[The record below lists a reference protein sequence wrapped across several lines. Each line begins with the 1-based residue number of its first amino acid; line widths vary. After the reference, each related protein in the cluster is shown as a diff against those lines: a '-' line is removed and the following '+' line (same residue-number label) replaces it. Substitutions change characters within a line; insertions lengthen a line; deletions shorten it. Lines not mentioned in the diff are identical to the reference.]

1 MRARKRKRRSH
12 ALVCSPARR
21 SARTRPAAGTT
32 PSRTPAAASAV
43 SCPGTWKPPA
53 ALGEVRHQ
61 ELAPPYLRVRDRAPI
76 VPRLLGLVLLASVSG
91 RFPGKRARRLAL
103 VNRGLA

>member
-1 MRARKRKRRSH
+1 MPARQRKRRFH

-43 SCPGTWKPPA
+43 SWPGTWKPPA

-61 ELAPPYLRVRDRAPI
+61 ELAPPYLRVRARAPI
-76 VPRLLGLVLLASVSG
+76 VPRLLRLVLLASVSA
-91 RFPGKRARRLAL
+91 RFPGKRAHQLAR
-103 VNRGLA
+103 VDRGLA